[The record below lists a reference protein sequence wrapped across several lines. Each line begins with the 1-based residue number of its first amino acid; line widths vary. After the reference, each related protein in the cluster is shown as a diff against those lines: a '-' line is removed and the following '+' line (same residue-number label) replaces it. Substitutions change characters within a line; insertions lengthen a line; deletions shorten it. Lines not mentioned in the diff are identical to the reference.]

1 MAKKLRKGPRR
12 RANSP
17 ARGRHLKGAE
27 EGPKDK
33 VKRYDREA
41 EMEHLRHHQAIA
53 PDGGKAKPLRAVEP
67 KQKICDLRHR
77 GPGDEMA
84 LRTTPTPCSQ
94 LETAG
99 GPNRGPPSETSLGG
113 NHHGEPSSTGETPER
128 HQV

>member
-1 MAKKLRKGPRR
+1 MAKKHRTGPRR

-17 ARGRHLKGAE
+17 ARGRHPKGAE
-27 EGPKDK
+27 ESPKDR

-41 EMEHLRHHQAIA
+41 EMEHRRQHQAIA

-67 KQKICDLRHR
+67 KQEIRNLRHR
-77 GPGDEMA
+77 GPEDGMA
-84 LRTTPTPCSQ
+84 LHTTPTPCSQ

-99 GPNRGPPSETSLGG
+99 GPNRGPPSETSLGD
-113 NHHGEPSSTGETPER
+113 NRQGEPSSTGESPER